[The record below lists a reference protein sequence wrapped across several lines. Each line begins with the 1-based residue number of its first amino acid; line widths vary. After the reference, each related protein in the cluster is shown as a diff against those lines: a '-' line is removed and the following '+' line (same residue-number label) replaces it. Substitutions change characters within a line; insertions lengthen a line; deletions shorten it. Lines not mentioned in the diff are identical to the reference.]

1 LHKGI
6 AFFDFDG
13 TITRSDTMLELA
25 KFSRGTVDYYAGM
38 LLISPWLLGMKLGL
52 ISKTVAKEKFLT
64 HFFGSTPVT
73 TFINDCDAFNE
84 KILPGLIRNDAME
97 AIKNHQG
104 KNTPVVIVSASAENW
119 VAPWCRK
126 HNLQFICTRLMVMN
140 DKITGKL
147 EGKNCNGNEKVF
159 RIKEQFNLND
169 FSTIYCYGDSRGDD
183 MMLKLATN
191 PYYRVFNQ

>member
-119 VAPWCRK
+119 KAK
-126 HNLQFICTRLMVMN
+126 TAMEMKKSFGLKNNLI
-140 DKITGKL
+140 
-147 EGKNCNGNEKVF
+147 
-159 RIKEQFNLND
+159 
-169 FSTIYCYGDSRGDD
+169 
-183 MMLKLATN
+183 
-191 PYYRVFNQ
+191 